1 MEIVEDRH
9 GNHSTIITSQLPVDQ
24 WYEIIGE
31 QTVADAILDRI
42 VHDAHRMELLG
53 ESLRRRQM
61 SKIRENVETE

>member
-31 QTVADAILDRI
+31 QTV
-42 VHDAHRMELLG
+42 
-53 ESLRRRQM
+53 
-61 SKIRENVETE
+61 TEQLTSYFQFQKRC